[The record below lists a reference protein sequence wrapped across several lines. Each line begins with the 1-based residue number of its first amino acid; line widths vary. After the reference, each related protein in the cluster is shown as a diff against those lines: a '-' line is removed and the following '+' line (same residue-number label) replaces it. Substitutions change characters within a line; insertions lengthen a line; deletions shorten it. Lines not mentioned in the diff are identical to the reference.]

1 MSQHMSQ
8 EAVSPG
14 GVPQEAAAGR
24 PEGLLERMEQLMA
37 ALTADLTELGAELR
51 GPQAGDGD
59 RG

>member
-14 GVPQEAAAGR
+14 GVPHEAVSGQ
-24 PEGLLERMEQLMA
+24 PEGLLERMERLMA

-51 GPQAGDGD
+51 GPKTGDDD

>member
-1 MSQHMSQ
+1 MSQ

-14 GVPQEAAAGR
+14 GVPHEAASGQ
-24 PEGLLERMEQLMA
+24 PEGLLERMERLMA

-51 GPQAGDGD
+51 GPKTGDGD